1 MTIKEKLSALR
12 AIMERESL
20 DAYIISG
27 TDPHNSEY
35 LPAAWKQR
43 QWISGFTGSF
53 GTVVVLKNEA
63 GLWTDTR
70 YFIQAEK
77 QLKDSGIQMH
87 KLRVP
92 EAVDYPEWLATN
104 LPEGSRVGLDSFCI
118 SVCDM
123 KNLQETLTPKQI
135 TVVGKTDLLGE
146 IWLDR
151 PSLPDAQLFLVP
163 AATAGKSANEKIT
176 MIREKL
182 QAAHA
187 DYMLFSCL
195 DEIAWL
201 YNVRCNDIIYN
212 PVAISYAVVGK
223 AKAWLF
229 IKNTKVSREIASQL
243 SQEGIEIR
251 DYHHLFLFLEEL
263 DKNSVF
269 TVDSATLNYA
279 VYHKLFTEFQVKEQ
293 ESPIVLAKAIKNP
306 IEVEG
311 FRKAC
316 IKDSVAL
323 TKFFYWVERNIGN
336 HLTEI
341 SVSEQL
347 SAFRAQNDGYAE
359 DSFANISAYG
369 ANAALPHYSAIPG
382 EDAELQPRGFYL
394 IDSGGQ
400 YTHGTTD
407 ITRTVPLGELTRL
420 EKEDYTTVL
429 KGMIALSRCIFP
441 KGTKGCNI
449 DAIARQ
455 PLWQTCRNYGHGT
468 GHGIGFFLNVH
479 EGPQAIRQELKN
491 QDVVPG
497 MVTSDEPGLY
507 REGSHG
513 IRHENMIL
521 CIPVS
526 KNEFGEWYGFETLTL
541 CYFDTSALLLD
552 LLSEDEKKW
561 LNDYHKTVYEKTAPY
576 LTPEEAQWLAE
587 KTKPVL

>member
-135 TVVGKTDLLGE
+135 TVVEKTDLLGE

-400 YTHGTTD
+400 YTNGTTD
-407 ITRTVPLGELTRL
+407 ITRTVPLGELL
-420 EKEDYTTVL
+420 
-429 KGMIALSRCIFP
+429 A
-441 KGTKGCNI
+441 
-449 DAIARQ
+449 
-455 PLWQTCRNYGHGT
+455 W
-468 GHGIGFFLNVH
+468 
-479 EGPQAIRQELKN
+479 
-491 QDVVPG
+491 
-497 MVTSDEPGLY
+497 
-507 REGSHG
+507 
-513 IRHENMIL
+513 
-521 CIPVS
+521 
-526 KNEFGEWYGFETLTL
+526 
-541 CYFDTSALLLD
+541 
-552 LLSEDEKKW
+552 KK
-561 LNDYHKTVYEKTAPY
+561 KITPPY
-576 LTPEEAQWLAE
+576 
-587 KTKPVL
+587 